1 MGVFSLVRIAVLGV
15 TTLFSIIVLA
25 ISAHLISQTQQ
36 YFGVT
41 VTFSSLAVAVAVISL
56 LTLPVMLVVD
66 FIRSGAFTSMI
77 VVELAWLYTLC
88 ILWVA
93 TAGQTVTGFG
103 FDVSSSCDFLNPI
116 LNGACQSAQAI
127 EAFSFLN
134 FIILFLYASV
144 LSVMAVVAAT
154 RGQSVWL
161 SSVKESF
168 GSLAVPAHFP
178 MTQNNTQAQHTGGLA
193 QPAATL
199 AGPGTAV

>member
-1 MGVFSLVRIAVLGV
+1 MGVFSFIRIAVLGV

-36 YFGVT
+36 YFGAT
-41 VTFSSLAVAVAVISL
+41 ATFSSLALAVAVISL
-56 LTLPVMLVVD
+56 VTLPVMLVVD

-93 TAGQTVTGFG
+93 AAGETVTEYNLFFPFG
-103 FDVSSSCDFLNPI
+103 CDFLDTI
-116 LNGACQSAQAI
+116 VNGMCQSTQVI

-134 FIILFLYASV
+134 FIIMLLYASV

-154 RGQSVWL
+154 RGQGVWL
-161 SSVKESF
+161 SSVKESL
-168 GSLAVPAHFP
+168 GSRAVPAHFP
-178 MTQNNTQAQHTGGLA
+178 MTQNNTQAQHTA
-193 QPAATL
+193 QPGATL
-199 AGPGTAV
+199 AAV